1 MMQDR
6 RTKSKWLRALL
17 CAAMMLSWTEE
28 ALAAIPPVLSAEAA
42 ILVEAGTGRVLYEK
56 NADRLMYPASMTK
69 IMTCILALEDG
80 KGKPESVRVSERAA
94 DVESTELRPGDVL
107 SSDEL
112 LLAMMMESDNGA
124 ASALAEAMAPSIEEF
139 AARMTEKAARIGA
152 HETRFANANGMP
164 SARHVSTARDMMK
177 IARYAWTN
185 PEFRRIVG
193 MRTHLMAWQSPR
205 GKTMTLE
212 TTNALLG
219 TYAGMAGIKTGWTRA
234 AGGCFAGAAERNG
247 VTLISIVMNAPD
259 TDERFTDTQ
268 KLMDY
273 GFPLVRMVKGPV
285 KEKLERTVWVH
296 DGKTFKI
303 TAHPR
308 TDVRY
313 MLFAGDDEKKCSVA
327 FDMPRFITA
336 PIAGGDKVGDLVIL
350 YDGKEVGRIDM
361 IADHGIQKGFSPIA
375 FVLGILSPFLG

>member
-1 MMQDR
+1 MMQG
-6 RTKSKWLRALL
+6 KMIKCKWFRAIL
-17 CAAMMLSWTEE
+17 CAVMPLLWAAV
-28 ALAAIPPVLSAEAA
+28 ALAAAPPDISAEAA

-69 IMTCILALEDG
+69 IMTCVLALEEGRNRPD
-80 KGKPESVRVSERAA
+80 SVRVSERAA
-94 DVESTELRPGDVL
+94 DVEATELLAGDVL

-124 ASALAEAMAPSIEEF
+124 ASALAEAMAPSIEDF
-139 AARMTEKAARIGA
+139 ATRMTEKAVQIGA
-152 HETRFANANGMP
+152 GQTRFDNANGMP
-164 SARHVSTARDMMK
+164 SPRHVSTARDMMK
-177 IARYAWTN
+177 IARYAWTI

-193 MRTHLMAWQSPR
+193 MRTHLMSWQSPR

-212 TTNALLG
+212 TTDRLLG
-219 TYAGMAGIKTGWTRA
+219 TYAGMAGIKTGWTRS

-259 TDERFTDTQ
+259 TDARFSDTQ
-268 KLMDY
+268 KLLDY

-285 KEKLERTVWVH
+285 RERLERTVWVH
-296 DGKTFKI
+296 DGKTYKI

-313 MLFAGDDEKKCSVA
+313 LLFDGNDEKKFSIA
-327 FDMPRFITA
+327 FDMPRFIRA

-361 IADHGIQKGFSPIA
+361 IADHGIQKGFSPVA
-375 FVLGILSPFLG
+375 FVLDILSPFLG